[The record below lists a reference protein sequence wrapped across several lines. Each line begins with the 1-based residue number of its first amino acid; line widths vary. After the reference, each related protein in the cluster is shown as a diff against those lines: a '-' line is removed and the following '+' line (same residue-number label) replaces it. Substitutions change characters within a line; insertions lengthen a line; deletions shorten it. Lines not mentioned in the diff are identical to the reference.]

1 ARLRSARTARPPRR
15 CTGWSGRRRSAT
27 SPWGPP
33 WSRAG
38 SASPAPPPGSPP
50 CAVRSRGA
58 ELPLLRFLE
67 RLAVDAERGHRAR
80 LQPLDADVRPA
91 VLALAVRAVLDAP
104 ECLVDLRDELA
115 LAVADAEEEL
125 AVAVERG
132 AIGRVGELLAV
143 LPHAVD
149 GAGGFVDQFV
159 APRLEER
166 AKRIEFALSHGEL
179 RGNRCSTGAGRTQSA
194 RRAGVR
200 IAYLDAFSGVS
211 GDMTVGALLDLG
223 LPLAALREAIAAL
236 ALPGVEV
243 AVERVARSGIAATK
257 FHAHVHG
264 ERPDQGPPAHH
275 HGHRAWAEIRDLLAG
290 SRLAAPVKERALAV
304 FARLAEAEG
313 RVHGVPA
320 DAVEFHEVGA
330 LDAIV
335 DVV

>member
-91 VLALAVRAVLDAP
+91 VLAFAVRAVLDAP

-115 LAVADAEEEL
+115 LAVADAEEEV
-125 AVAVERG
+125 AVAFQRG

-143 LPHAVD
+143 LPPAVGVARGD
-149 GAGGFVDQFV
+149 RCPRAPRRRGRGRARGTLGHRGGQVPRAVPGSGAARARPR
-159 APRLEER
+159 APRLGGDPRPTRRE
-166 AKRIEFALSHGEL
+166 SP
-179 RGNRCSTGAGRTQSA
+179 
-194 RRAGVR
+194 RRAGE
-200 IAYLDAFSGVS
+200 
-211 GDMTVGALLDLG
+211 GAR
-223 LPLAALREAIAAL
+223 ARRLRT
-236 ALPGVEV
+236 PG
-243 AVERVARSGIAATK
+243 RGR
-257 FHAHVHG
+257 
-264 ERPDQGPPAHH
+264 GP
-275 HGHRAWAEIRDLLAG
+275 RAWRPRRRGRVPRGGGARRDRG
-290 SRLAAPVKERALAV
+290 CGGGG
-304 FARLAEAEG
+304 ARLRAPG
-313 RVHGVPA
+313 RRGRLRGAAAHGAGAPA
-320 DAVEFHEVGA
+320 LGA
-330 LDAIV
+330 RPAAGTGPGRGPAGRRPPGPTRGRCGRAGHADRRRHRRG
-335 DVV
+335 

>member
-1 ARLRSARTARPPRR
+1 
-15 CTGWSGRRRSAT
+15 SAT

-115 LAVADAEEEL
+115 IAVADAEEEV
-125 AVAVERG
+125 AVAFERG

-166 AKRIEFALSHGEL
+166 AERIEFALSHGEL
-179 RGNRCSTGAGRTQSA
+179 RGDRCSTGAGRTQSA

-243 AVERVARSGIAATK
+243 AVERVARSGIAAAK
-257 FHAHVHG
+257 FHV
-264 ERPDQGPPAHH
+264 RCPDQGPPALGARPAAGTGPGGGPAGRRPPGRTRGRCGRA
-275 HGHRAWAEIRDLLAG
+275 GHADRRRHRRGARAARGRARDAHRG
-290 SRLAAPVKERALAV
+290 RRLR
-304 FARLAEAEG
+304 R
-313 RVHGVPA
+313 R
-320 DAVEFHEVGA
+320 
-330 LDAIV
+330 
-335 DVV
+335 